1 MIDAGAH
8 RMYESRTEAVI
19 SSRQFRFRLMR
30 HGLAACLLLIASI
43 LFGVLGHLYFEPHIP
58 LHDAIFNATLLLGG
72 VGPVILPES
81 IGGKLFFAAY
91 GLYVGLVFVASIG
104 LILAPIAHRLLH
116 RFHFDD
122 ADE

>member
-1 MIDAGAH
+1 
-8 RMYESRTEAVI
+8 MYESRTEALI

-72 VGPVILPES
+72 VGPVILPAS

-122 ADE
+122 ADDD

>member
-1 MIDAGAH
+1 
-8 RMYESRTEAVI
+8 MYESRTEAVI
-19 SSRQFRFRLMR
+19 SPRQFRYRLMW
-30 HGLAACLLLIASI
+30 HGLGAGLLLVGSI

-81 IGGKLFFAAY
+81 VGGKLFFAGY

-104 LILAPIAHRLLH
+104 LILAPVAHRVLH

-122 ADE
+122 GGDD

>member
-1 MIDAGAH
+1 M
-8 RMYESRTEAVI
+8 
-19 SSRQFRFRLMR
+19 
-30 HGLAACLLLIASI
+30 
-43 LFGVLGHLYFEPHIP
+43 
-58 LHDAIFNATLLLGG
+58 
-72 VGPVILPES
+72 ILPES

>member
-1 MIDAGAH
+1 
-8 RMYESRTEAVI
+8 MYESRTEAVI

-30 HGLAACLLLIASI
+30 HGLAACLLLIASS

-122 ADE
+122 ADDD